1 VSARAAFDNTTA
13 AQPAL
18 ETRYRVPVAYMHGGV
33 QRYLDHG
40 IPPGSFLKALF
51 SNDLKEAFHKADD
64 QNIALMLEWVRFMFN
79 DMPSNSQGSP
89 EAVEAWIAHGGLSGE
104 EA

>member
-1 VSARAAFDNTTA
+1 MNAPNPDAA

-18 ETRYRVPVAYMHGGV
+18 ETRYPVPVGCMHGGV

-40 IPPGSFLKALF
+40 IPPGSFLMALF
-51 SNDLKEAFHKADD
+51 SNDLKEAFRRADD
-64 QNIALMLEWVRFMFN
+64 QNTAAMLDWVRFMVN
-79 DMPSNSQGSP
+79 DMPGNSQGSP
-89 EAVEAWIAHGGLSGE
+89 EAVEAWIAHAGLSGE